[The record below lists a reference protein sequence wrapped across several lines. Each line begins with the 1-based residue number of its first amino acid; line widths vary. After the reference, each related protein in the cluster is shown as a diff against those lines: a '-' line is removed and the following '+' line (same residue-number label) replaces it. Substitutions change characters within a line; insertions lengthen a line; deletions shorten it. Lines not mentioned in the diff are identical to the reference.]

1 MRKNQKIN
9 KLNEWWWK
17 MRNEACS
24 ETYWKSLEQKRV
36 MEKIKALEPQKGAGE
51 SFLKSAKKKK
61 EEKDDDLGR
70 NKIIIEMRL

>member
-51 SFLKSAKKKK
+51 
-61 EEKDDDLGR
+61 
-70 NKIIIEMRL
+70 